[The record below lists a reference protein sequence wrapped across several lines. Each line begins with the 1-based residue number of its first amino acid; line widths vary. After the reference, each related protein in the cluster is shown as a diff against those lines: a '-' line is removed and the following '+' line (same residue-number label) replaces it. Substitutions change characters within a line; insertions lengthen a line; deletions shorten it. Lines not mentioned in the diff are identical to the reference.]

1 MYRVDWLSKWIEY
14 FPNKIAIKEFETE
27 HTMTY
32 QQLQNVANRIS
43 DLLVNDYKMK
53 KGDRVAILAENSI
66 EHLVLFF
73 VCQKTGMVLVP
84 LNYRLATRELE
95 FLLNDSSPAF
105 IIYEEQF
112 EEKIKNI
119 NYFKNLNHKIT
130 IKELSSLLEKWKN
143 EKFSFSE
150 EKNIEEDDPI
160 FILYTAGTTGQPKG
174 ALYTHKM
181 LFWNSINTTMR
192 LDITSD
198 DRSVSCT
205 PMFHT
210 GGWNV
215 IPTSFL
221 HRGAYICITKKFD
234 ADIVLKLLE
243 KEKATMFMA
252 VPTMIEMMAKS
263 SEFEKVDLTAMKY
276 FIIGGEPLPLPL
288 IEKWHKKGIP
298 IRQGYGLTEAGPS
311 ITSLHQ
317 DDAIRK
323 IGSIGKPNFYID
335 IKIIDDNGNDV
346 PKGEVGEFLLKG
358 PSVTI
363 GYWKNAKATEESIRN
378 GWFYTG
384 DLVKQDEENF
394 IYVVDRKKNMFISGG
409 ENIYPA
415 EIEKS
420 LYTHPD
426 ILEVAVIGIPDEKW
440 GEIGKA
446 FIVKKKNS
454 NITEQDII
462 EFCKGNI
469 ANYKIPKQIQ
479 FIAEIPK
486 SAADK
491 VDRKKLLD
499 IHLNNNK

>member
-1 MYRVDWLSKWIEY
+1 
-14 FPNKIAIKEFETE
+14 
-27 HTMTY
+27 
-32 QQLQNVANRIS
+32 
-43 DLLVNDYKMK
+43 
-53 KGDRVAILAENSI
+53 
-66 EHLVLFF
+66 
-73 VCQKTGMVLVP
+73 
-84 LNYRLATRELE
+84 
-95 FLLNDSSPAF
+95 
-105 IIYEEQF
+105 
-112 EEKIKNI
+112 
-119 NYFKNLNHKIT
+119 
-130 IKELSSLLEKWKN
+130 
-143 EKFSFSE
+143 
-150 EKNIEEDDPI
+150 
-160 FILYTAGTTGQPKG
+160 
-174 ALYTHKM
+174 
-181 LFWNSINTTMR
+181 MR

-335 IKIIDDNGNDV
+335 IRIIDDNGNEV

-415 EIEKS
+415 EVEKF

-479 FIAEIPK
+479 FITEIPK

>member
-14 FPNKIAIKEFETE
+14 SPNKIAVKEFETDR
-27 HTMTY
+27 TLTY
-32 QQLQNVANRIS
+32 QQLQNSANKLSSI
-43 DLLVNDYKMK
+43 LINDYKMK
-53 KGDRVAILAENSI
+53 KGDRIAILAENSI
-66 EHLVLFF
+66 EHVVLFF

-84 LNYRLATRELE
+84 LNYRLVTRELD
-95 FLLNDSSPAF
+95 FLLNNSSPSL
-105 IIYEEQF
+105 IIFEEQF
-112 EEKIKNI
+112 QEKINNI
-119 NYFKNLNHKIT
+119 DYFRNLQHKIT
-130 IKELSSLLEKWKN
+130 TKELSSLLEKWKN
-143 EKFSFSE
+143 EKYSFEE
-150 EKNIEEDDPI
+150 EKNINEDDPI
-160 FILYTAGTTGQPKG
+160 FILYTAGTTGVPKG

-221 HRGAYICITKKFD
+221 HRGAYICVTKKFD

-263 SEFEKVDLTAMKY
+263 AEFEKVDLSSMKY

-335 IKIIDDNGNDV
+335 IRIIDDNGNDV

-363 GYWKNAKATEESIRN
+363 GYWENIKATEESIKD

-394 IYVVDRKKNMFISGG
+394 IYVIDRKKNMFISGG

-415 EIEKS
+415 EIEKF

-446 FIVKKKNS
+446 FIVKKKDS
-454 NITEQDII
+454 TITEQDII

-469 ANYKIPKQIQ
+469 ANYKIPKQVQ
-479 FIAEIPK
+479 FIQELPK
-486 SAADK
+486 STADK
-491 VDRKKLLD
+491 IDRKMLLN
-499 IHLNNNK
+499 IHLNKQ